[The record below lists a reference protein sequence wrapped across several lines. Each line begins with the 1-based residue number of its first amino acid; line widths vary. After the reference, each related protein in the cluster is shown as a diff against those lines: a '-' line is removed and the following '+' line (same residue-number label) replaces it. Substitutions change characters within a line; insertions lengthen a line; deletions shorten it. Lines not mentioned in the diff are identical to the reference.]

1 MLSAAKMQWGF
12 AVRSCG
18 SVCDKPPLHTVFN
31 TVLCERDVTELYLL
45 RRRSERVQEE
55 EEEAAEE
62 DEVGKVEEGR

>member
-1 MLSAAKMQWGF
+1 VLSAAKMQWGF

-55 EEEAAEE
+55 